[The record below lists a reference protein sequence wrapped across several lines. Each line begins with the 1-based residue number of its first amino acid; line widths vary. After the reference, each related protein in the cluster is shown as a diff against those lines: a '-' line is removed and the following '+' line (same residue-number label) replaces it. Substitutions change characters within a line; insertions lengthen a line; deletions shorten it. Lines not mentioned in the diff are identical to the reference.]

1 MRPLLWKSSLRYFLR
16 HPWQSGLSILA
27 VALGVGVV
35 VSIDLTNESAK
46 RSFEHSI
53 ESLGGRATHQVVPVS
68 GDLSESVYTRLR
80 LDLNIRQ
87 IAPVVEGSLSLP
99 DFPGKTIRVLGIDP
113 FVEKPFRRY
122 LTSWQLD
129 FENLKRFISQTRS
142 MILSKRTA
150 ESLNLQ
156 PADTLRVRQ
165 GRESYD
171 LELLSILQTPDD
183 LEDEVLEDLLIT
195 DISTA
200 QEILNKVGTLSQ
212 INLILPQGPQ
222 RILIEEQL
230 RQILPY
236 GIRLRESS
244 KRLEG
249 AEKLT
254 RSFHLNLSVFS
265 LLTLIVGVFLIYNTM
280 TFSVAQRFPILGRLR
295 ALGMNRGELFLLLL
309 SEAFLIGSAGTL
321 IGLGLGIFLA
331 QGLIELVTQTINDFY
346 YNVSV
351 NQIQLSVFVFSKA
364 IILGVVASLVAALL
378 PAREAAQIEPGLII
392 RRSNQEDSTRIL
404 LPRLTMIAVAL
415 LIVSGILIWF
425 PSRELIPI
433 LIAVFFMILG
443 ISLLVPG
450 ITKWLVRLVL
460 PLMYALFKTPGL
472 LATRGITAELSR
484 TSIAITALLVAI
496 STSVGVG
503 IMVESFRF
511 AVVHWLDSSL
521 QADVYLSANAMNNQD
536 NSVFLPEPFIEKVS
550 GIPGVAHVGTLRQL
564 NVQIDM
570 GPHVTDKNLP
580 WMETLHLVALDIP
593 LPGRSSFQFKQR
605 ESSSVWESFEKEDTI
620 FISEPL
626 AYRLQLRPGMTIVLK
641 TPHALRPFRILG
653 IFYDYGREQGYA
665 AISRN
670 IFRKHW
676 QDKRIHSMALYL
688 EPSRSKIS
696 LISQIRQMSVDQ
708 QPLLVQSNETLRDYS
723 IKIFDRTF
731 AITRILRILIMG
743 VAFLGVLS
751 ALMALE
757 LEKQREFAVL
767 RIVGLTPWQ
776 LWGVVVGQCGLMGI
790 FAGLLAVPLGYMLA
804 QILIHVINLR
814 SFGWTFQ
821 TILPAEICAQ
831 GFVLGLTAALLAGIY
846 PAFKM
851 ARIIPAKALREDSHS
866 ID

>member
-35 VSIDLTNESAK
+35 VSIDLINESAK

-53 ESLGGRATHQVVPVS
+53 ESLTGKATHQIVPLS
-68 GDLSESVYTRLR
+68 GDLSESLYTRLR
-80 LDLNIRQ
+80 LDLNLRQ
-87 IAPVVEGSLSLP
+87 TAPVVEGSLSLP
-99 DFPGKTIRVLGIDP
+99 DYPGKTIRVLGIDP

-129 FENLKRFISQTRS
+129 FENLKRFISQPRS
-142 MILSKRTA
+142 MLLSKRTA
-150 ESLNLQ
+150 ESLHLQ
-156 PADTLRVRQ
+156 PADRLRVRQ
-165 GRESYD
+165 GRETYD
-171 LELLSILQTPDD
+171 LELLSILQTSDD

-212 INLILPQGPQ
+212 INLILPQGAQ
-222 RILIEEQL
+222 RISIEEKL
-230 RQILPY
+230 RQVLPY
-236 GIRLRESS
+236 GARLREYTE
-244 KRLEG
+244 RLEG

-280 TFSVAQRFPILGRLR
+280 TFSVVQRFPILGRLR
-295 ALGMNRGELFLLLL
+295 ALGMNRRELFLLLL
-309 SEAFLIGSAGTL
+309 SEAFIIGSIGTL

-346 YNVSV
+346 YKVSV
-351 NQIQLSVFVFSKA
+351 NQIHLSVFVFSKA
-364 IILGVVASLVAALL
+364 IILGVAASLVAALL
-378 PAREAAQIEPGLII
+378 PAREAAQIEPALVM

-404 LPRLTMIAVAL
+404 LPRLTMIAITL
-415 LIVSGILIWF
+415 LLVSGISMGF
-425 PSRELIPI
+425 PSRDPIPI

-450 ITKWLVRLVL
+450 ITKWLVRLIL

-472 LATRGITAELSR
+472 LAARGITAELSR
-484 TSIAITALLVAI
+484 TGVAIAALLVAI

-503 IMVESFRF
+503 IMVESFRS
-511 AVVHWLDSSL
+511 AVVHWLESSL
-521 QADVYLSANAMNNQD
+521 RADVYLSAKAMNDQD
-536 NSVFLPEPFIEKVS
+536 HSVFLPERFIEKVS
-550 GIPGVAHVGTLRQL
+550 GIPGVAHIGTLRRL

-570 GPHVTDKNLP
+570 ESHSR
-580 WMETLHLVALDIP
+580 ETLHLVALDIP

-605 ESSSVWESFEKEDTI
+605 ESSPVWESFEKEDTI
-620 FISEPL
+620 LVSEPL
-626 AYRLQLRPGMTIVLK
+626 AYRLQLRPGETIVLQ
-641 TPHALRPFRILG
+641 TPQASRPFRILG

-670 IFRKHW
+670 TFKKHW
-676 QDKRIHSMALYL
+676 QDQRIQSMALYL
-688 EPSRSKIS
+688 EPSQSEIS
-696 LISQIRQMSVDQ
+696 LISQIRQLSDDPQ
-708 QPLLVQSNETLRDYS
+708 HLLVQSNETLRDYS
-723 IKIFDRTF
+723 IQIFDRTF
-731 AITRILRILIMG
+731 AITGILRTLIMG

-757 LEKQREFAVL
+757 LEKQRELAVL
-767 RIVGLTPWQ
+767 RTVGLTPWQ
-776 LWGVVVGQCGLMGI
+776 LWGVVMGQCGLMGI
-790 FAGLLAVPLGYMLA
+790 FAGLLAFPLGYGLA

-821 TILPAEICAQ
+821 TILSAEICAQ
-831 GFVLGLTAALLAGIY
+831 GLVLGLTAALLAGIY

-851 ARIIPAKALREDSHS
+851 ARIIPAKALREDSHP